1 MWWLKADG
9 VDVVSGLGE
18 SVRLEWSGDVDLN
31 DGSMQRSH
39 EAYIQRLKFIEKI
52 GLRERITLHPDIT
65 TLESG
70 LKDDLIFLLSGVMI
84 ITLISFF
91 LLIALKDA
99 NNEYSSKLASGR
111 TPQKVLFALGWSI
124 DELSR
129 HIDEGRQLVVQCE
142 TIKGYLERAE
152 CDIVGRNIPRQL
164 TDLRAR
170 ATQFVKGVTRLRR
183 VAATHLLVFMIS
195 HESRNQKPY
204 VQCLPYKGLSEAA
217 IRALANKIIEE
228 MVKRRMKVA
237 GNLVYSYLH
246 LHISSLLLTFGAH
259 AQRGLQYSFSDATHE
274 TAKKRYQRVQCHTG
288 FIFKMAILVKMLRSK
303 VMA

>member
-1 MWWLKADG
+1 M
-9 VDVVSGLGE
+9 
-18 SVRLEWSGDVDLN
+18 
-31 DGSMQRSH
+31 
-39 EAYIQRLKFIEKI
+39 
-52 GLRERITLHPDIT
+52 
-65 TLESG
+65 
-70 LKDDLIFLLSGVMI
+70 
-84 ITLISFF
+84 ISFF

-195 HESRNQKPY
+195 HESRNQKLY
-204 VQCLPYKGLSEAA
+204 VQYLPYKVLSEAA

-246 LHISSLLLTFGAH
+246 LHISSLLLTLSAH
-259 AQRGLQYSFSDATHE
+259 AQRGLQYLVCVCVCVSVTTFSAATHNE

-288 FIFKMAILVKMLRSK
+288 FILKMAILVKMLRSK